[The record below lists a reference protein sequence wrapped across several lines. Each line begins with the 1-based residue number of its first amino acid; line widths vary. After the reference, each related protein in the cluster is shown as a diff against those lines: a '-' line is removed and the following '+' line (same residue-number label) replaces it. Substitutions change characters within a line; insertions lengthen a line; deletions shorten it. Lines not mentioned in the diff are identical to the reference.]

1 MVMLMLDRTTIDG
14 MEPWE
19 ADSIDYHKVDD
30 EEVWRIGL
38 AQELIDCK
46 SGVVDVPG
54 FQREDLDSIL
64 TYICTS

>member
-1 MVMLMLDRTTIDG
+1 M
-14 MEPWE
+14 
-19 ADSIDYHKVDD
+19 DD

-54 FQREDLDSIL
+54 FQREDLDRLFSTHGL
-64 TYICTS
+64 HPGV